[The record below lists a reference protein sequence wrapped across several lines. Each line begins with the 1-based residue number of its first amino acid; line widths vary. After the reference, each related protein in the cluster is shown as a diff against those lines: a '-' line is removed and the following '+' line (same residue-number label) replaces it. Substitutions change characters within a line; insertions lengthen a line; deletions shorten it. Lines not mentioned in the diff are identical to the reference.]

1 MCTWMGFSAPEAAE
15 SCSRVL
21 YNQQQRFRLGE
32 LLEAAEVSLPHN
44 HCEPEPLRAMLQM
57 LIALLSFSIILRI
70 ALIQR
75 HSEQTTE
82 GDGENSEV
90 IGERKWRWESGSGD
104 AAATPPETKVLGRHE
119 I

>member
-1 MCTWMGFSAPEAAE
+1 MVFPAPEAAE
-15 SCSRVL
+15 LCSRVL
-21 YNQQQRFRLGE
+21 YNQRQHFRLEE
-32 LLEAAEVSLPHN
+32 LPEAEEVSLPHN

-104 AAATPPETKVLGRHE
+104 AAATPPETKVLGRNE

>member
-1 MCTWMGFSAPEAAE
+1 MGFSAPEAAE

-82 GDGENSEV
+82 GDGENAEV
-90 IGERKWRWESGSGD
+90 IGERKWKWRCCSN
-104 AAATPPETKVLGRHE
+104 TT
-119 I
+119 

>member
-1 MCTWMGFSAPEAAE
+1 MGFPAREAAE
-15 SCSRVL
+15 LCSRRVL
-21 YNQQQRFRLGE
+21 YNQRQHFRLGE
-32 LLEAAEVSLPHN
+32 LPEA
-44 HCEPEPLRAMLQM
+44 EPLRAMLQM